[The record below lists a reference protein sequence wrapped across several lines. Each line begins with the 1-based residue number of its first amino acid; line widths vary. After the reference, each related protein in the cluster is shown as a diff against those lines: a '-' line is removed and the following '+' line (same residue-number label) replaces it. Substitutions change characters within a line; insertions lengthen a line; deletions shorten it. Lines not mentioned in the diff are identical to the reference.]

1 MQEQSCTARA
11 LVLAIALTAATFC
24 FTATPVHAA
33 GKSVPQMSDAG
44 TVTETI
50 TFRQP
55 RVTGKGFIALKRYA
69 KTIAPS
75 KKNTYQLEHV
85 DIDVYINP
93 KADDFTQTA
102 AANMSNEVA
111 RKLVGWGVP
120 RDRISRTTEG
130 KERAE
135 TKPGTYDI
143 ELKATGRKS

>member
-1 MQEQSCTARA
+1 MQEKSCTARA
-11 LVLAIALTAATFC
+11 LVLAVAVTAATLS
-24 FTATPVHAA
+24 FTITPAQAA
-33 GKSVPQMSDAG
+33 SKAVPQMSDSGA
-44 TVTETI
+44 VTETI

-55 RVTGKGFIALKRYA
+55 RVTGKGFIALKKYA

-85 DIDVYINP
+85 DVDVYINP
-93 KADDFTQTA
+93 NADDFTQTA

-111 RKLVGWGVP
+111 RKLVSWGVP

-130 KERAE
+130 KERPE